1 MTNTRRPDGRAARWH
16 GQHERRRAEF
26 VDAALAEIADRG
38 PEVSTERI
46 AQRAGV
52 ARTRLYKHFD
62 GAADLQ
68 AAISGKVVEL
78 LSAELE
84 PVWKPR
90 GSPQRMITVAL
101 EAHVRWLT
109 EHTHLYR
116 YLLRHSPGGSGGG
129 LTDIKTALGQRL
141 TGYLREVGLAAG
153 PAEIAAFGVVGHV
166 ESATARWLDS
176 PGGAA
181 REELVEQ
188 LAGAVWAVF
197 DQALRRGGITL
208 DPRRPLSEQPGRLGR
223 PVSSAG
229 PPAP

>member
-1 MTNTRRPDGRAARWH
+1 MTSTRRPDGRAARWH

-26 VDAALAEIADRG
+26 VDAALAEIAERG

-46 AQRAGV
+46 ARRAGV

-68 AAISGKVVEL
+68 AAISRKVVAL

-116 YLLRHSPGGSGGG
+116 YLLRHSPPGGGG
-129 LTDIKTALGQRL
+129 LTDIKTALGERL
-141 TGYLREVGLAAG
+141 AGYLRDLGLAVG
-153 PAEIAAFGVVGHV
+153 TAEIAAFGVVGHV
-166 ESATARWLDS
+166 ESATARWLDA
-176 PGGAA
+176 PGGTSRAG
-181 REELVEQ
+181 LVEQ
-188 LAGAVWAVF
+188 LAGAVWAVL
-197 DQALRRGGITL
+197 DRALRSGGIAL
-208 DPRRPLSEQPGRLGR
+208 DPRRPLAEQPGQLDPAVR
-223 PVSSAG
+223 SAG

>member
-1 MTNTRRPDGRAARWH
+1 MTSTRRPDGRAARWH

-26 VDAALAEIADRG
+26 VDAALGEIAERG

-68 AAISGKVVEL
+68 AAISRRVVEL

-101 EAHVRWLT
+101 EAHLRWLT

-116 YLLRHSPGGSGGG
+116 YLMRHSPPGSGGG
-129 LTDIKTALGQRL
+129 LTDVKTALGERL
-141 TGYLREVGLAAG
+141 AGYLREIGLAAG
-153 PAEIAAFGVVGHV
+153 PADTAAFGVVGHV
-166 ESATARWLDS
+166 ESATQRWLDA
-176 PGGAA
+176 PGGTSRA
-181 REELVEQ
+181 ELVEQ
-188 LAGAVWAVF
+188 LTGTIWAVL
-197 DQALRRGGITL
+197 DQALRRGGIAL
-208 DPRRPLSEQPGRLGR
+208 DPRRPLAEQSERIGRA
-223 PVSSAG
+223 VSSAG
-229 PPAP
+229 PPGP